1 MQVTTVTTEGNYKY
15 DPHISPF
22 PLIGLYSKQVYW
34 VYIKGGIILYVILP
48 KYYIRKKQVITCVQC
63 DTRLKWV
70 LKCSKLRWYNLL
82 AH

>member
-15 DPHISPF
+15 NPHISPF

-48 KYYIRKKQVITCVQC
+48 NYYIRKNKWSHVYSVIQG
-63 DTRLKWV
+63 
-70 LKCSKLRWYNLL
+70 SSGY
-82 AH
+82 